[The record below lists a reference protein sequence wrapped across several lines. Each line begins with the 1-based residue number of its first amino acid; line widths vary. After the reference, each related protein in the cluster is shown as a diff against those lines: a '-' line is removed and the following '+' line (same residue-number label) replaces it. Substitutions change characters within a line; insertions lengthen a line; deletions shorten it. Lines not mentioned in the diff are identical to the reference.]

1 MVTWIVVA
9 VCVVALLVLG
19 LAVQPVLGR
28 LGALREAAVG
38 LLDRQQDALALQARA
53 ETLTATVQA
62 LQQRAE
68 LASEQ
73 VAVIKAARG
82 RHERVPGFIAGR

>member
-1 MVTWIVVA
+1 VVTWIVVA
-9 VCVVALLVLG
+9 VCVVALLILG

-38 LLDRQQDALALQARA
+38 LLERQHDVLALQARA

-62 LQQRAE
+62 LQERAE
-68 LASEQ
+68 LAGEQ
-73 VAVIKAARG
+73 VAVLKAARG
-82 RHERVPGFIAGR
+82 RHEQVPGFITGR

>member
-38 LLDRQQDALALQARA
+38 LLDRQRDAMALQVRA
-53 ETLTATVQA
+53 EKLAATVQA
-62 LQQRAE
+62 LQERAE
-68 LASEQ
+68 LAGEQ
-73 VAVIKAARG
+73 VTGIKAARG
-82 RHERVPGFIAGR
+82 RHEQVPGFIARR